1 MHYDRGRNKIIR
13 PESNAFGRA
22 NDLIQSIAGKCA
34 EFANFTTGCLCFHNL
49 VGIYYL
55 AISILHPLFYMYPM
69 MLLVRAVYEREYAST
84 LLRKSKINYSDS
96 DSFHCQCLIHWVSLH

>member
-1 MHYDRGRNKIIR
+1 MVTAGAIKLSTRRVMRLY
-13 PESNAFGRA
+13 A

-55 AISILHPLFYMYPM
+55 AISILYPLYILV
-69 MLLVRAVYEREYAST
+69 MLLMRAVNEREYAST
-84 LLRKSKINYSDS
+84 LLGNLKMNHSDS
-96 DSFHCQCLIHWVSLH
+96 LCDILG